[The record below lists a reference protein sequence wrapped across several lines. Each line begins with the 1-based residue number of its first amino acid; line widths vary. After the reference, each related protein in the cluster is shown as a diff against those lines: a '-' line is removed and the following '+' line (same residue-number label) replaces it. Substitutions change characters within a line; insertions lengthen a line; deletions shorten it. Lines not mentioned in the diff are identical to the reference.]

1 MQDAPAGSVF
11 VWGGGNTL
19 YAKQL
24 AAHLGRDDLE
34 IQPFLWLTPHNVRKG
49 KLPVVIVDHHA
60 VDLAWRQCW
69 AGQARQ
75 ALEYLRSCSPHN
87 LTAQHRISKAQAA
100 GHQPDL
106 FASAGPMA

>member
-24 AAHLGRDDLE
+24 AAHVGRDDLE
-34 IQPFLWLTPHNVRKG
+34 IQPFSWLTPHNVRKG
-49 KLPVVIVDHHA
+49 ELPVVIVDHHA
-60 VDLAWRQCW
+60 VDLAWQQGQ

-75 ALEYLRSCSPHN
+75 ALEYLRSRSPHN
-87 LTAQHRISKAQAA
+87 LTALERIGMAQPERVVVARV
-100 GHQPDL
+100 
-106 FASAGPMA
+106 

>member
-1 MQDAPAGSVF
+1 MQDAPARSVF

-24 AAHLGRDDLE
+24 AAHLGRGDLE

-60 VDLAWRQCW
+60 VDLARRQCW

-87 LTAQHRISKAQAA
+87 LTAQQRIGMAQAERVA
-100 GHQPDL
+100 E
-106 FASAGPMA
+106 ARV